1 MRRAWPLAW
10 AAFMAAATLAGA
22 SFAHHSFAVFFDG
35 DKTVQ
40 VTGVVKQFV
49 FSNPHGLIDL
59 VVDKDGK
66 PEAWRVETNAPVLL
80 RQRGWTPDSLKV
92 GDKVVITGW
101 AARDGS
107 NYVRLKSATH
117 PDGTPIGQSFAPSGQ
132 Q

>member
-1 MRRAWPLAW
+1 MRKGRPLA
-10 AAFMAAATLAGA
+10 AAVFASAMAMAGA
-22 SFAHHSFAVFFDG
+22 SAAHHSFAVFFQG
-35 DKTVQ
+35 DNTIQ
-40 VTGVVKQFV
+40 ITGVVKQFV

-59 VVDKDGK
+59 EVDKGGK
-66 PEAWRVETNAPVLL
+66 IEAWRVETNAPVLL

-92 GDKVVITGW
+92 GDKVIITGW

-117 PDGTPIGQSFAPSGQ
+117 PDGSPIGQSFAPGGQ